1 MGMNSSDPSRPRHG
15 GDLTLAQR
23 NFQRSQLIDFSANM
37 NPLGPPQSAWQA
49 LLDNLPGIVNY
60 PDPYA
65 RGLKN
70 ALAGYLGVEPANL
83 ALGNGSIELIYLLPR
98 IFAFDSALMPAP
110 GFSEYEY
117 AVRLT
122 QTRCRFIYLEP
133 PDYAW
138 NLPALRKEIARG
150 GLIFLCNPN
159 NPTGT
164 FLSRADL
171 EAVLEALPDSALLV
185 MDEAF
190 IDFMTDHQ
198 DLTLVSRAVRDPRV
212 LVLGS
217 LTKFFAL
224 PGLRLGFLAGTPDRI
239 QKFAAFLPPWNI
251 NSLAQTAGTAA
262 LGDAEYIRQ
271 TRDYVFQAR
280 QLLFEALSAIPGLQP
295 LPPTANFIFCR
306 LGPELPNA
314 PRLVELMGRE
324 GFLLRDCSNYRG
336 LDDRG
341 VRLSVR
347 RRRDNLNLAATL
359 REICAH
365 GS

>member
-1 MGMNSSDPSRPRHG
+1 MNSSDPERPRHG
-15 GDLTLAQR
+15 GDLTLAQI

-37 NPLGPPQSAWQA
+37 NPLGPPQAVWQA
-49 LLDNLPGIVNY
+49 LLENLPGIVNY

-65 RGLKN
+65 RGLKT
-70 ALAGYLGVEPANL
+70 ALADYLGVEPANL

-98 IFAFDSALMPAP
+98 IFTFDSALVPAP

-122 QTRCRFIYLEP
+122 QTQCRFVYLKP

-138 NLPALRKEIARG
+138 DLPALREEIARG

-164 FLSRADL
+164 FLGRADL
-171 EAVLEALPDSALLV
+171 EAVLEALPASALLV

-190 IDFMTDHQ
+190 IDFMADHR
-198 DLTLVSRAVRDPRV
+198 DLTLVSRAVQDPRV

-224 PGLRLGFLAGTPDRI
+224 PGLRLGYPGRARRTASRS
-239 QKFAAFLPPWNI
+239 LPPSCRPGI
-251 NSLAQTAGTAA
+251 STAWPRPPATAA
-262 LGDAEYIRQ
+262 LGDANYIRQ
-271 TRDYVFQAR
+271 TRDYIFQAR
-280 QLLFEALSAIPGLQP
+280 QLLFEALSAIPGLNP

-314 PRLVELMGRE
+314 PRLVELMGQK

-336 LDDRG
+336 LDDRCL
-341 VRLSVR
+341 RLAVR
-347 RRRDNLNLAATL
+347 RRQDNLNLAATL
-359 REICAH
+359 REICSH

>member
-1 MGMNSSDPSRPRHG
+1 MNSSDPHRPRHG

-23 NFQRSQLIDFSANM
+23 NYQRLQLIDFSANM

-49 LLDNLPGIVNY
+49 LLDNLSGIVNY

-65 RGLKN
+65 LGLKN

-98 IFAFDSALMPAP
+98 IFTFDSALIPAP

-122 QTRCRFIYLEP
+122 STRCRFISLEP

-138 NLPALRKEIARG
+138 NLPALREEIAQG

-171 EAVLEALPDSALLV
+171 EEVLEALPDSALLV

-239 QKFAAFLPPWNI
+239 RKLAACLPPWNI
-251 NSLAQTAGTAA
+251 NCLAQAAGTAA
-262 LGDAEYIRQ
+262 LGDAGYIRQ

-280 QLLFEALSAIPGLQP
+280 HLLFEALSAIPGLHP

-306 LGPELPNA
+306 LGPGLPNA

-336 LDDRG
+336 LDDRC
-341 VRLSVR
+341 VRLAVR
-347 RRRDNLNLAATL
+347 RRRDNLDLAAAL

>member
-1 MGMNSSDPSRPRHG
+1 M
-15 GDLTLAQR
+15 
-23 NFQRSQLIDFSANM
+23 
-37 NPLGPPQSAWQA
+37 
-49 LLDNLPGIVNY
+49 
-60 PDPYA
+60 
-65 RGLKN
+65 
-70 ALAGYLGVEPANL
+70 AGYLGVEPANL

-98 IFAFDSALMPAP
+98 IFTFDSALVPAP

-122 QTRCRFIYLEP
+122 QTQCRFVYLKP

-138 NLPALRKEIARG
+138 DLPALREEIARG

-164 FLSRADL
+164 FLGRADL
-171 EAVLEALPDSALLV
+171 EAVLESLPASALLV

-190 IDFMTDHQ
+190 IDFMVDHR
-198 DLTLVSRAVRDPRV
+198 DLTLVSRAVQDPRV

-224 PGLRLGFLAGTPDRI
+224 PGLRLGFLAGTPERI
-239 QKFAAFLPPWNI
+239 KKLAAFLPPWNI
-251 NSLAQTAGTAA
+251 NSLAQAAGKAA
-262 LGDAEYIRQ
+262 LGEVKYIQQ

-280 QLLFEALSAIPGLQP
+280 QLLFEALSAIPGLNP

-314 PRLVELMGRE
+314 PRLVELMGQK

-341 VRLSVR
+341 LRLAVR
-347 RRRDNLNLAATL
+347 RRQDNLNLAATL
-359 REICAH
+359 REICSH